1 MTPRGLRKFP
11 PHARKTSGTQGKYTE
26 TPSTCIRIFLNLH
39 LFSGFKNFHVH
50 TYPFSNRICPS
61 TRIRHVSGNIGKQS
75 MRRKAPE
82 VCILLY
88 LVLYMILDFIARIMA
103 ASARKS
109 NKNAKSKG
117 ETAVL
122 TATTPLC
129 FWFFR
134 CRVDVLQN

>member
-1 MTPRGLRKFP
+1 MYPDIFESALFFRIQKFP
-11 PHARKTSGTQGKYTE
+11 RAHVSV
-26 TPSTCIRIFLNLH
+26 
-39 LFSGFKNFHVH
+39 FKSYLPVH
-50 TYPFSNRICPS
+50 TYP
-61 TRIRHVSGNIGKQS
+61 TRIGIHSSTQDSGNIGKQS

-103 ASARKS
+103 ASAQKS

-129 FWFFR
+129 F
-134 CRVDVLQN
+134 

>member
-1 MTPRGLRKFP
+1 MYPDIFESAPFFRIQKFP
-11 PHARKTSGTQGKYTE
+11 RAHVSV
-26 TPSTCIRIFLNLH
+26 
-39 LFSGFKNFHVH
+39 FKSYLPVH
-50 TYPFSNRICPS
+50 TYP
-61 TRIRHVSGNIGKQS
+61 TRIGIHSSTQDSSGNIGEQS

-88 LVLYMILDFIARIMA
+88 LVLYMIIDFIARIMA

-109 NKNAKSKG
+109 NKNARSKG